1 MKRVTFL
8 IVFAL
13 LGLLAAAPAV
23 QAAPPTTGFTGHWEA
38 IDPADGS
45 NLDVFIFGGKNVQ
58 MLYTDDEATFAC
70 EGLDDQ
76 SWSSFLTGKV
86 DGDTLV
92 STMHWAKCGLMPS
105 GSGFVITWT
114 LEGDVLTNDF
124 NEVYTRVP

>member
-13 LGLLAAAPAV
+13 LGLLVAAPAV

-58 MLYTDDEATFAC
+58 MLYTDDEATLAC

-76 SWSSFLTGKV
+76 TWSSFLTGKV